1 MSSIVKMGTAL
12 YLKVSVSL
20 QREDMDRLEEI
31 YKEFER
37 SGDESFVFDFSD
49 LRSASEK
56 ACYMLASIQAVA
68 RAKGKVYVLTPK
80 SVVLDQMLEL
90 KIIKISEV
98 YESRAL
104 IAQAMKNKVRGNIP
118 EV

>member
-1 MSSIVKMGTAL
+1 MSSIIKMGTAL

-20 QREDMDRLEEI
+20 QREDMDRLNEI
-31 YKEFER
+31 HREFEK

-49 LRSASEK
+49 LRSISEK
-56 ACYMLASIQAVA
+56 ACFLLASIQAVA

-80 SVVLDQMLEL
+80 SVVMDQLLEL

-98 YESRAL
+98 YENRAL
-104 IAQAMKNKVRGNIP
+104 IAQAMKNKVRGKIQ

>member
-31 YKEFER
+31 YNEFQR

-56 ACYMLASIQAVA
+56 ACYLLASIQAVA
-68 RAKGKVYVLTPK
+68 RTKGKVYVLTPK
-80 SVVLDQMLEL
+80 SVVLDQLLEL

-104 IAQAMKNKVRGNIP
+104 IAQAMKNKVKGNIP
-118 EV
+118 EL